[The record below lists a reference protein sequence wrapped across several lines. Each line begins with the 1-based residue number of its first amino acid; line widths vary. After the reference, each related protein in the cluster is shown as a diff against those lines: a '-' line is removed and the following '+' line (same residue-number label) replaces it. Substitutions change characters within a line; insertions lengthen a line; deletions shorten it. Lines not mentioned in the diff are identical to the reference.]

1 MTLTF
6 EELAYAPTS
15 MGELVLRRR
24 AEPRLRGRLV
34 YEVKLD
40 DEFLMSSLFTVGEIA
55 LANLGLAATAAAGC
69 DVVVGGLGL
78 GYTAHAAL
86 VHPRLQSLL
95 VVDALAPVID
105 WHRRG
110 IGPLASAL
118 TEDPRCTLREGDF
131 FALAANA
138 GAGFDPQHRE
148 RKFHAV
154 LLDIDHSPR
163 HWLDPGHAPF
173 YSASGLRKLGAG
185 LTADG
190 VFAMWSND
198 PPDPEFEHE
207 LAAAFTQTRSE
218 IVRFP
223 NPYSGDEARC
233 TIYLGQGPR

>member
-6 EELAYAPTS
+6 EEIAYAPTR

-24 AEPRLRGRLV
+24 AEPRLNGRLV

-55 LANLGLAATAAAGC
+55 LANLGLAATTAEGC

-86 VHPRLQSLL
+86 IHPRLQSLL

-105 WHRRG
+105 WHRHG
-110 IGPLASAL
+110 IGPLGNAL
-118 TEDPRCTLREGDF
+118 TEDPRCTLREDDF

-138 GAGFDPQHRE
+138 GAGFDPQQRE

-173 YSASGLRKLGAG
+173 YSAGGLRRLGAG
-185 LTADG
+185 LTTDG

-198 PPDPEFEHE
+198 PPDSEFEHE
-207 LAAAFTQTRSE
+207 LAAAFTQTRAE